1 MPNRLNP
8 VNASPHLTPNPAQTG
23 LPRVHQHV
31 TASAEAGDDVI
42 SLMPEGK
49 INIISDT
56 DFNQDEESDILYI
69 SSDLLE
75 DYDKFYA
82 PHIGGGGDN
91 NISTKI
97 LPGRI

>member
-1 MPNRLNP
+1 M
-8 VNASPHLTPNPAQTG
+8 
-23 LPRVHQHV
+23 

-56 DFNQDEESDILYI
+56 DSLQDDSISD

-75 DYDKFYA
+75 DLDKVKA
-82 PHIGGGGDN
+82 PHIVGGGDN
-91 NISTKI
+91 NIFNKNI
-97 LPGRI
+97 VHPYLM